1 MSQLR
6 LLFPETKSELWENSQ
21 LPFLYTVAETK
32 KTKYVIVRSKLRI
45 QRKKWIV
52 RKVQIIS
59 LSHNSVFTFS
69 LRIAGNKVPIVRYKI

>member
-32 KTKYVIVRSKLRI
+32 KYMIVRSKLRI
-45 QRKKWIV
+45 QRKKMN
-52 RKVQIIS
+52 REKS
-59 LSHNSVFTFS
+59 TN
-69 LRIAGNKVPIVRYKI
+69 Y